1 MPFDLLS
8 KSALDALH
16 VGEVQTS
23 KRGSKFCLID
33 FAGENLL
40 WRLSQ
45 EPLHSPFDAG
55 VYQGDGTE
63 TRLNLDIRLDEESKA
78 LFESLD
84 TAFQK
89 LIGPQKST
97 YHPMLHDDG
106 EYGTRLRIKVSTSG
120 MKATILWSKDKARL
134 GTVKDV
140 DTRGAYLVPVFGF
153 SKVWFMGGMHGVTLE
168 LKHAIVSSAGTQ
180 EADFDWGMEPDPF

>member
-1 MPFDLLS
+1 MPYPLLDTN
-8 KSALDALH
+8 ATFTLGA
-16 VGEVQTS
+16 VQTS
-23 KRGSKFCLID
+23 KRGQKFAPVCSN
-33 FAGENLL
+33 A
-40 WRLSQ
+40 
-45 EPLHSPFDAG
+45 PLYQLTTMEKPLYCPFGAS
-55 VYQGDGTE
+55 VFKGDGTE
-63 TRLNLDIRLDEESKA
+63 TRLNLDIRLDDESKA

-84 TAFQK
+84 AAFQK

-106 EYGTRLRIKVSTSG
+106 EYGTRLRIKVSTAG
-120 MKATILWSKDKARL
+120 MNAGQLWSKDKTKL

-140 DTRGAYLVPVFGF
+140 DTRGAHLVPVVGF
-153 SKVWFMGGMHGVTLE
+153 SKVWFMGGMHGVTIE